1 MFSTN
6 DLVSFMNYN
15 SAGNNNLKDNF
26 DLSPLKKKKRKNS
39 KAKGSSFE
47 RKVAKILNERFNTNE
62 FARTP
67 GSGAFATTHTLPKH
81 LQIWGDLITP
91 ENFKYIFECKSGY
104 NNEGIHS
111 LINPKSRLWGW
122 VTQMERDA
130 ESAEK
135 PSILLISQDRK
146 PIITFIKYKE
156 EIEKSINT
164 YSIVIINNN
173 KYILLYLTDLL
184 GMDDSLFINK
194 N

>member
-1 MFSTN
+1 MF
-6 DLVSFMNYN
+6 YN
-15 SAGNNNLKDNF
+15 SAGDNNLKDNF

-111 LINPKSRLWGW
+111 LINPKSKLWGW

>member
-15 SAGNNNLKDNF
+15 SAGNNNLKDNS

-135 PSILLISQDRK
+135 PSILLIYQDRK